1 MGIVDRYREVLSST
15 IAYSL
20 FLLHS
25 ALSVSGLQF
34 PSITCRVI
42 EACDVFPVPCFDI
55 HGAPERPRDST
66 CSIDTARAFTGV
78 ASCLVILHR

>member
-25 ALSVSGLQF
+25 ALSFSGLQF

-78 ASCLVILHR
+78 ASCLDILHR